1 MRYRKFK
8 AEYLFDGKDILND
21 NNVLITN
28 EKGTI
33 ENVIDAKDAGDDI
46 EVFKGLLS
54 PGFVNCHCHLEL
66 SHMKDV
72 IETGA
77 GLVDFLI
84 KVVGKRSA
92 VREQI
97 VTAIKDADEEMH
109 TNGIVAVGDICNT
122 SNSLETK
129 HTSNIRYHNFI
140 EVLGFTEERAKII
153 FENYVNVYKEF
164 VDAGFG
170 ENTSIVPHAPYTIST
185 AMFRLI
191 NHFSAGK
198 TISIHNQ
205 ESLAEDELYQ
215 TKTGDFLKLYHHL
228 NINIDFFQPYNK
240 TSLRSYLPLL
250 DKAKRLLLVHNTFT
264 TQNDIDFS
272 FEQTR
277 QTNQQVYWCL
287 CPNAN
292 LYIENKLPP
301 VELFMQND
309 CAIVLGS
316 DSYSSN
322 HTLNILDEI
331 KTLQKNF
338 PELQIQDLFKWATL
352 NGAKALGF
360 DETFGSFEKGKQPAI
375 LLIDN
380 IIGEKISARSGVTR
394 IL

>member
-8 AEYLFDGKDILND
+8 ADHLFDGKDILND

-28 EKGTI
+28 EKGII
-33 ENVIDAKDAGDDI
+33 ENVIDAKDAGEDI
-46 EVFKGLLS
+46 EIFKGLLC

-191 NHFSAGK
+191 NHSSAGK

-338 PELQIQDLFKWATL
+338 PELQIQDMFKWATL